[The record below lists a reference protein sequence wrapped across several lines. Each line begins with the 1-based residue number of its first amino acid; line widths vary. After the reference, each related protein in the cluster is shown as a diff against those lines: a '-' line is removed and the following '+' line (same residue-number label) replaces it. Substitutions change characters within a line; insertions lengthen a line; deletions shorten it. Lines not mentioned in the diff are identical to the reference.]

1 MTSFTTSAAQP
12 TTPSVAA
19 GSGGDLFRG
28 LNSLSNRVSPVPS
41 SHVHKTE
48 TSLNLLSCACAYQLT
63 DRLKEG
69 GLAGGFDNLISGV
82 KNFLPAH
89 KDYTVSRLVEAIM
102 EPSAASAQAIQ
113 DTDDYLLFDARQPRN
128 RSAAAG
134 GRSAAGAGAGGG
146 GGGGRSN
153 TGRLAFSEAVVFVAG
168 GGSCLE
174 FANLQDFA
182 ARSSPSAG
190 GPGYGAGQ
198 GRKITY
204 GSTEILSPSQ
214 FLGALGTLHR
224 RGA

>member
-1 MTSFTTSAAQP
+1 
-12 TTPSVAA
+12 
-19 GSGGDLFRG
+19 
-28 LNSLSNRVSPVPS
+28 
-41 SHVHKTE
+41 
-48 TSLNLLSCACAYQLT
+48 LT

-102 EPSAASAQAIQ
+102 EPAAASAQALQ
-113 DTDDYLLFDARQPRN
+113 DTDDYLLFDPRQPRN
-128 RSAAAG
+128 RSAAAPAPS
-134 GRSAAGAGAGGG
+134 GR
-146 GGGGRSN
+146 N
-153 TGRLAFSEAVVFVAG
+153 RLAFTEAIVFVAG

-214 FLGALGTLHR
+214 FLDALGALHR
-224 RGA
+224 RSA